1 MPRSDGHTYADPLCQ
16 YRRPRTPAQLAAY
29 FANQK
34 PNPEHTRRL
43 RAGIAEFRR
52 MLDTRYP
59 APVAHEKDGAPL
71 ITTRRVVLSDVGT
84 TPTRE

>member
-34 PNPEHTRRL
+34 PDQAHVRAL
-43 RAGIAEFRR
+43 RAGIEEFRR
-52 MLDTRYP
+52 MLAARYDH
-59 APVAHEKDGAPL
+59 AHEKSGAPL